1 MPSEIKVR
9 FRSADGSADPLAKA
23 EAVVRRIV
31 AQHHDRPSLVSDI
44 ACRIGAEIVE
54 GIRLPGDDLNSV
66 DLAHLYATSRTPV
79 REALLLLEKEGLVEI
94 PPRRRPRVLT
104 YDLQQVREIYQTR
117 GALLALAA
125 ADLASRATADELE
138 SLREILVAMGE
149 AQRDVSAYVW
159 ANVEFYEYST
169 QIAGNRLIK
178 RIVDSLLLRTL
189 PLRRL
194 SLSQPGRLQKSLDDH
209 VRLFRAFEER
219 DGALAAALIRSNH
232 QTALATL
239 ERALVE
245 APFFAAAQDREPDA
259 AKARAG

>member
-1 MPSEIKVR
+1 M
-9 FRSADGSADPLAKA
+9 
-23 EAVVRRIV
+23 
-31 AQHHDRPSLVSDI
+31 
-44 ACRIGAEIVE
+44 
-54 GIRLPGDDLNSV
+54 
-66 DLAHLYATSRTPV
+66 
-79 REALLLLEKEGLVEI
+79 
-94 PPRRRPRVLT
+94 
-104 YDLQQVREIYQTR
+104 
-117 GALLALAA
+117 
-125 ADLASRATADELE
+125 
-138 SLREILVAMGE
+138 
-149 AQRDVSAYVW
+149 W